1 MVGKKRLKKI
11 LKEKLKNKN
20 KIKLYMKATSVFK
33 HKNISRKN
41 SKKSVIKH
49 SIKQSEKAEEAEL
62 SKHIGSKTI
71 KIKDISAI
79 TPIPTAIKIKEPEP
93 IQTVKECSQFHYPL
107 NDILNTNF
115 EELKTKLFSKLLICP
130 YFITTCQN
138 RSNIMKPYLQ
148 YLLYKYPQSNSKI
161 SNLMVF
167 PFKDLNKK
175 VDIEKQANILLD
187 EVIKVKIKSDGYLI
201 KNNNVYVFF
210 NLSQVDEFSREP
222 RAAQQWLKLIKKE
235 YQLWWVLI
243 DEICNHKKSL
253 NFPIHDS
260 VSNLF
265 LNNPTMIYLK
275 NNQKNIEIPVVAYFG
290 NYYKFLPIIVT
301 LGQKPTT
308 LPNGDFGAYFYF
320 TDYVGAFR
328 NAGWTTNYQQRKVYG
343 KEIADENGKLLQGGI
358 VRFALFL
365 GKTLALLDQKDT
377 KVTDYIYKEKAT
389 WTNDYD
395 SLYLGRIP
403 RINES
408 VWKINPTFVVKKYQ
422 QQIPLS
428 MHLVDMSSLKPT
440 WDPLYDGYKIQ

>member
-1 MVGKKRLKKI
+1 
-11 LKEKLKNKN
+11 
-20 KIKLYMKATSVFK
+20 MKTSSIFK
-33 HKNISRKN
+33 HKNISKSKGKSEIKIKSDIKN
-41 SKKSVIKH
+41 SIK
-49 SIKQSEKAEEAEL
+49 EL
-62 SKHIGSKTI
+62 ENSKHIGSKTI
-71 KIKDISAI
+71 NIKDISKI
-79 TPIPTAIKIKEPEP
+79 TPIPTAIKIKEPEL
-93 IQTVKECSQFHYPL
+93 IQTVKECSTFHYPL

-115 EELKTKLFSKLLICP
+115 EELKTKLFSKLMICP

-148 YLLYKYPQSNSKI
+148 YLLYKYPPSNSKI

-175 VDIEKQANILLD
+175 VDIEKQANVLLD

-253 NFPIHDS
+253 NFLIHDS

-265 LNNPTMIYLK
+265 LNNPNMIYLK

-328 NAGWTTNYQQRKVYG
+328 NAGWTTNYQKRKVYG

-377 KVTDYIYKEKAT
+377 KVTDYIYKEKVT

-403 RINES
+403 RINDS